1 MHLKSLPNAR
11 PGEHVVLF
19 LRRHWIDVLRV
30 FMFTT
35 FLIIIPL
42 FVGGALIFVDAPV
55 LSHAVFGPILLS
67 LLGAY
72 LLIVLI
78 VTITE
83 ITDYWLDV
91 WIVTNERIIN
101 SEQHGLFNRVVSEV
115 HLNQIQDITSE
126 QRGLIGTFLTFGNV
140 YAQTAAERERFTFKN
155 IDNPDT
161 VKIHIGEL
169 ITACKTTHHHTPE
182 ELGHG
187 GSQPTTP
194 APEPSH

>member
-1 MHLKSLPNAR
+1 MHLKHLPNAR

-30 FMFTT
+30 FVFTT
-35 FLIIIPL
+35 FLLVIPL
-42 FVGGALIFVDAPV
+42 FIGGILVFVNAPI
-55 LSHAVFGPILLS
+55 LSHAVFGPTLLS
-67 LLGAY
+67 FLGAY

-169 ITACKTTHHHTPE
+169 ITTCKTTHHHAPAD
-182 ELGHG
+182 LGQQEA
-187 GSQPTTP
+187 QPTTP
-194 APEPSH
+194 KPLH

>member
-1 MHLKSLPNAR
+1 MHLRHLPNAR
-11 PGEHVVLF
+11 PGEEVVLF
-19 LRRHWIDVLRV
+19 LRRHWIDLFRILA
-30 FMFTT
+30 FTT
-35 FLIIIPL
+35 FLLVIPL
-42 FVGGALIFVDAPV
+42 FIGSALVFADAPI
-55 LSHAVFGPILLS
+55 LDHPILSPLLTS

-72 LLIVLI
+72 LLIVVI
-78 VTITE
+78 VTLTE
-83 ITDYWLDV
+83 LTDYWLDV

-126 QRGLIGTFLTFGNV
+126 QRGFLNTFLTFGNV

-169 ITACKTTHHHTPE
+169 ITTCKTSHHHTPQDLE
-182 ELGHG
+182 ETEPEKH
-187 GSQPTTP
+187 TP
-194 APEPSH
+194 EA

>member
-1 MHLKSLPNAR
+1 MHLQRLPNAR
-11 PGEHVVLF
+11 PGEQVILLLH
-19 LRRHWIDVLRV
+19 RHWIDVLRI

-35 FLIIIPL
+35 LLIIIPL
-42 FVGGALIFVDAPV
+42 FVGGTLVFVNAPI

-72 LLIVLI
+72 LLIVLS
-78 VTITE
+78 VTLTE

-126 QRGLIGTFLTFGNV
+126 QRGLLGTFLTFGNV

-169 ITACKTTHHHTPE
+169 ITTCKTTHHHTPE
-182 ELGHG
+182 EMGPA
-187 GSQPTTP
+187 GSQLKN
-194 APEPSH
+194 PST

>member
-42 FVGGALIFVDAPV
+42 FVGGALVFVDAPV

-169 ITACKTTHHHTPE
+169 ITACKTTHHHAPE
-182 ELGHG
+182 ETN
-187 GSQPTTP
+187 SPTP
-194 APEPSH
+194 KP

>member
-1 MHLKSLPNAR
+1 MHLRHLPNAR
-11 PGEHVVLF
+11 PGEEVVLF
-19 LRRHWIDVLRV
+19 LRRHWIDLFRVLA
-30 FMFTT
+30 FTT
-35 FLIIIPL
+35 FLLVIPL
-42 FVGGALIFVDAPV
+42 FIGSALVFTDAPV
-55 LSHAVFGPILLS
+55 LSHPIFSPLLTS

-72 LLIVLI
+72 LLIVVI
-78 VTITE
+78 VTLTE
-83 ITDYWLDV
+83 LTDYWLDV

-126 QRGLIGTFLTFGNV
+126 QKGFLNTFLTFGNV

-169 ITACKTTHHHTPE
+169 ITTCKTSHHHAPQELKDTEKQTPE
-182 ELGHG
+182 
-187 GSQPTTP
+187 
-194 APEPSH
+194 A